1 MKLRNLFMAVMAGA
15 ALLVGCNKEVDQGP
29 ASLDVKT
36 SELNLTSAETTEVVT
51 FVATRDWVV
60 SGIPEWMNASDESG
74 VASDKEQS
82 ITLYVDENTGYDRK
96 ASIVI
101 TIGFARSVISVNQAG
116 PEGEKG
122 EGTGT
127 LEDPYT
133 VAGAVAYV
141 RELGADVESPQKV
154 FVKGI
159 ISNVETTFEASGTYG
174 NATFDLVDEGN
185 ASLTFKAFQTYY
197 LGNVKWTAGENNP
210 DVKAGDEVILYG
222 TIYNYRGN
230 TPETTGKGTSFIYSL
245 NGVDR
250 GGIEGGQG
258 GGEETPDETLE
269 PASDT
274 NIAGL
279 VAKISPS
286 STSNSKSTYDG
297 ITLAG
302 ATVTYVNGGSVY
314 LEDNSGAVLLYMQN
328 SGLVAG
334 DVISG
339 PVSGEGYYYNGLP
352 EITSLGDAYTKASG
366 NAPAPTEMTIERLL
380 STYTSQLSRYII
392 LKNVTVTTGL
402 ESRKA
407 VIAQGENSINVYAAL
422 KEGLKLEKDATG
434 DIIVFPTLYNTTK
447 QVSFWDNSHF
457 TGNGQVTPPTPG
469 THDGLTPETAFTAS
483 EAHAWV
489 LANITGN
496 NNTGDTKYYVTGT
509 IQRFYQKEGA
519 DQNFTNNSYKQAS
532 FFITDDGNA
541 SENEFEAYQ
550 INYLNGDTFAD
561 GNTDVKVGDVVVVYG
576 PLARYNDVTETAGKG
591 AAYLYSLNGTGGGD
605 NPGGDNPGG
614 DTNIGVMDSNV
625 TFGTGTSGY
634 TDNTVNVT
642 YNGTKYSNV
651 ANVKMGTSKVYGN
664 GTVTIPAGTTVLNF
678 FSVGWKGADASVKF
692 TIDGKEYTQDVKANE
707 GATGSGPYEITVAD
721 TDKYTIQL
729 PQALAAETQAKV
741 ETYAGTNS
749 GFRAFIFGVHALTGE
764 GSGDNPGGDEPTTN
778 LPVNDGLTEETAFTV
793 EDAVYVAKN
802 GTEDKEYFVK
812 AVVGK
817 DINIKNGVATFELM
831 DGTTNDKLT
840 VIKAKSF
847 GGAAFEGTEPME
859 WMDEVILKGKVGTTN
874 ALPTLTAGT
883 LVKWNGKT
891 SFTETPATG
900 HDGLTLETAFTASE
914 ANAWIMEK
922 FTSNGNTGND
932 KYYVKGKIVRMYQ
945 NNGKDQNFTNNS
957 YKQATFFITDDGN
970 SGTEFEA
977 YQINYLGGAAFAEGN
992 TDVKVGDEVVIYGP
1006 LARYNTTAETNGKGT
1021 AYLYSLN
1028 GETQPK
1034 SNHDGLTLENAFTA
1048 SEANAWIM
1056 ANISGNTNT
1065 GNTKYYVKG
1074 KISRMYQ
1081 SNGKDQNFTN
1091 NSYKQA
1097 SFFITDDGNS
1107 GTEFEAYQINYLGGS
1122 TFADGN
1128 TDVKVG
1134 DEVVIYGPLAKY
1146 NTIAETAGKG
1156 AAYLYSLN
1164 GKTTDEGS
1172 NPGGGGGTTSNDP
1185 VTITFAEQNLA
1196 NAQEITSLTVGA
1208 ITITGEKGSN
1218 SNTPKYYTSGTAVR
1232 FYGGNTFKVTSSGNK
1247 MAKIELTYGSS
1258 DGTNAIT
1265 ADVGTFESPVW
1276 TGSAQAVEFTIGGT
1290 SGNRRITKIVVTF
1303 E

>member
-1 MKLRNLFMAVMAGA
+1 MAGA

-60 SGIPEWMNASDESG
+60 SGIPDWMNASDESG

-154 FVKGI
+154 FVKGV

-250 GGIEGGQG
+250 GGIEGGQQG
-258 GGEETPDETLE
+258 SEGEAKGDGTLE
-269 PASDT
+269 NPYNPAGASALAASLADNAT
-274 NIAGL
+274 SESSVYIKG
-279 VAKISPS
+279 KISRIAQ
-286 STSNSKSTYDG
+286 SKGVDQTFEGSGDYGNASFYIVDAEDGTGEFYIYQTYY
-297 ITLAG
+297 L
-302 ATVTYVNGGSVY
+302 GGVKW
-314 LEDNSGAVLLYMQN
+314 
-328 SGLVAG
+328 VAG
-334 DVISG
+334 NEDVKVGDEVIIYG
-339 PVSGEGYYYNGLP
+339 PVTKYVSSYGTTLETAGKGASHIYSLNGKTEEGG
-352 EITSLGDAYTKASG
+352 T
-366 NAPAPTEMTIERLL
+366 
-380 STYTSQLSRYII
+380 
-392 LKNVTVTTGL
+392 
-402 ESRKA
+402 
-407 VIAQGENSINVYAAL
+407 
-422 KEGLKLEKDATG
+422 
-434 DIIVFPTLYNTTK
+434 
-447 QVSFWDNSHF
+447 
-457 TGNGQVTPPTPG
+457 TPG
-469 THDGLTPETAFTAS
+469 GDTPITHDGLTPETAFTAS

-561 GNTDVKVGDVVVVYG
+561 GNTDVKVGDVVMVYG
-576 PLARYNDVTETAGKG
+576 PLARYNEVTETAGKG

-764 GSGDNPGGDEPTTN
+764 GSGDNPGGNDQPGTN

-1048 SEANAWIM
+1048 SEANSWIM

-1107 GTEFEAYQINYLGGS
+1107 GTEFEAYQINYLGGAA
-1122 TFADGN
+1122 FAEGN

-1185 VTITFAEQNLA
+1185 VTITFAEQNLD

-1208 ITITGEKGSN
+1208 ITITGDKGSN
-1218 SNTPKYYTSGTAVR
+1218 SNAPKYYTTGTAVR
-1232 FYGGNTFKVTSSGNK
+1232 FYGGNSFTLTSSGNK
-1247 MAKIELTYGSS
+1247 IAKVEFTFASGE
-1258 DGTNAIT
+1258 GTNEIT
-1265 ADVGTFESPVW
+1265 ADVGTFQSTVW
-1276 TGSAQAVEFTIGGT
+1276 TGSAQAVKFTIGGT
-1290 SGNRRITKIVVTF
+1290 SGQRRISKIVVEF

>member
-1 MKLRNLFMAVMAGA
+1 MDRG
-15 ALLVGCNKEVDQGP
+15 GIDGGQQG
-29 ASLDVKT
+29 S
-36 SELNLTSAETTEVVT
+36 
-51 FVATRDWVV
+51 
-60 SGIPEWMNASDESG
+60 
-74 VASDKEQS
+74 
-82 ITLYVDENTGYDRK
+82 
-96 ASIVI
+96 
-101 TIGFARSVISVNQAG
+101 
-116 PEGEKG
+116 EGEAKG
-122 EGTGT
+122 DGT
-127 LEDPYT
+127 LENPYNP
-133 VAGAVAYV
+133 AGASA
-141 RELGADVESPQKV
+141 LAASLADNATSESSV
-154 FVKGI
+154 YIKGK
-159 ISNVETTFEASGTYG
+159 ISRIAQSKGVDQTFEGSGDYG
-174 NATFDLVDEGN
+174 NASFYIVDAEDG
-185 ASLTFKAFQTYY
+185 TGEFYIYQTYY
-197 LGNVKWTAGENNP
+197 LGGVKWVAGNE
-210 DVKAGDEVILYG
+210 DVKVGDEVIIYGPVTKYVSSYG
-222 TIYNYRGN
+222 T
-230 TPETTGKGTSFIYSL
+230 TLETAGKGASHIYSL
-245 NGVDR
+245 NGKTE
-250 GGIEGGQG
+250 EGG
-258 GGEETPDETLE
+258 T
-269 PASDT
+269 
-274 NIAGL
+274 
-279 VAKISPS
+279 
-286 STSNSKSTYDG
+286 
-297 ITLAG
+297 
-302 ATVTYVNGGSVY
+302 
-314 LEDNSGAVLLYMQN
+314 
-328 SGLVAG
+328 
-334 DVISG
+334 
-339 PVSGEGYYYNGLP
+339 
-352 EITSLGDAYTKASG
+352 
-366 NAPAPTEMTIERLL
+366 
-380 STYTSQLSRYII
+380 
-392 LKNVTVTTGL
+392 
-402 ESRKA
+402 
-407 VIAQGENSINVYAAL
+407 
-422 KEGLKLEKDATG
+422 
-434 DIIVFPTLYNTTK
+434 
-447 QVSFWDNSHF
+447 
-457 TGNGQVTPPTPG
+457 TPG
-469 THDGLTPETAFTAS
+469 GDTPITHDGLTPETAFTAS

-764 GSGDNPGGDEPTTN
+764 GGGDNPGGNDQPGTN

-1107 GTEFEAYQINYLGGS
+1107 GTEFEAYQINYLGGAA
-1122 TFADGN
+1122 FAEGN

-1232 FYGGNTFKVTSSGNK
+1232 FYGGNSFTLTSSGNK
-1247 MAKIELTYGSS
+1247 IAKVEFTFASGE
-1258 DGTNAIT
+1258 GTNEIT
-1265 ADVGTFESPVW
+1265 ADVGTFQSPVW
-1276 TGSAQAVEFTIGGT
+1276 TGSAQAVKFTIGGT
-1290 SGNRRITKIVVTF
+1290 SGQRRISKIVVTF

>member
-60 SGIPEWMNASDESG
+60 SGIPDWMNASDESG

-154 FVKGI
+154 FVKGV

-250 GGIEGGQG
+250 GGIEGGQQG
-258 GGEETPDETLE
+258 SEGEAKGDGTLE
-269 PASDT
+269 NPYNPAGASALAASLADNAT
-274 NIAGL
+274 SESSVYIKG
-279 VAKISPS
+279 KISRIAQ
-286 STSNSKSTYDG
+286 SKGVDQTFEGSGDYGNASFYIVDAEDGTGEFYIYQTYY
-297 ITLAG
+297 L
-302 ATVTYVNGGSVY
+302 GGVKW
-314 LEDNSGAVLLYMQN
+314 
-328 SGLVAG
+328 VAG
-334 DVISG
+334 NEDVKVGDEVIIYG
-339 PVSGEGYYYNGLP
+339 PVTKYVSSYGTTLETAGKGASHIYSLNGKTEEGG
-352 EITSLGDAYTKASG
+352 T
-366 NAPAPTEMTIERLL
+366 
-380 STYTSQLSRYII
+380 
-392 LKNVTVTTGL
+392 
-402 ESRKA
+402 
-407 VIAQGENSINVYAAL
+407 
-422 KEGLKLEKDATG
+422 
-434 DIIVFPTLYNTTK
+434 
-447 QVSFWDNSHF
+447 
-457 TGNGQVTPPTPG
+457 TPG
-469 THDGLTPETAFTAS
+469 GDTPITHDGLTPETAFTAS

-561 GNTDVKVGDVVVVYG
+561 GNTDVKVGDVVMVYG
-576 PLARYNDVTETAGKG
+576 PLARYNEVTETAGKG

-764 GSGDNPGGDEPTTN
+764 GSGDNPGGNDQPGTN

-1048 SEANAWIM
+1048 SEANSWIM

-1107 GTEFEAYQINYLGGS
+1107 GTEFEAYQINYLGGAA
-1122 TFADGN
+1122 FAEGN

-1185 VTITFAEQNLA
+1185 VTITFAEQNLD

-1208 ITITGEKGSN
+1208 ITITGDKGSN
-1218 SNTPKYYTSGTAVR
+1218 SNAPKYYTTGTAVR
-1232 FYGGNTFKVTSSGNK
+1232 FYGGNSFTLTSSGNK
-1247 MAKIELTYGSS
+1247 IAKVEFTFASGE
-1258 DGTNAIT
+1258 GTNEIT
-1265 ADVGTFESPVW
+1265 ADVGTFQSTVW
-1276 TGSAQAVEFTIGGT
+1276 TGSAQAVKFTIGGT
-1290 SGNRRITKIVVTF
+1290 SGQRRISKIVVEF

>member
-101 TIGFARSVISVNQAG
+101 TIGFARSVIAVTQAG

-154 FVKGI
+154 FVKGV

-210 DVKAGDEVILYG
+210 DVKVGDEVILYG

-250 GGIEGGQG
+250 GGIDGGQQGSEGEAKGDGTLENPYNPAGASALAASLADNATSESSVYIKGKISRIAQSKGVDQTFEGSGDYGNASFYIVDAEDGTGEFYIYQTYYLGGVKWVAGNEDVKVGDEVIIYGPVTKYVSSYGTTLETAGKGASHIYSLNGKTEEGG
-258 GGEETPDETLE
+258 T
-269 PASDT
+269 
-274 NIAGL
+274 
-279 VAKISPS
+279 
-286 STSNSKSTYDG
+286 
-297 ITLAG
+297 
-302 ATVTYVNGGSVY
+302 
-314 LEDNSGAVLLYMQN
+314 
-328 SGLVAG
+328 
-334 DVISG
+334 
-339 PVSGEGYYYNGLP
+339 
-352 EITSLGDAYTKASG
+352 
-366 NAPAPTEMTIERLL
+366 
-380 STYTSQLSRYII
+380 
-392 LKNVTVTTGL
+392 
-402 ESRKA
+402 
-407 VIAQGENSINVYAAL
+407 
-422 KEGLKLEKDATG
+422 
-434 DIIVFPTLYNTTK
+434 
-447 QVSFWDNSHF
+447 
-457 TGNGQVTPPTPG
+457 TPG
-469 THDGLTPETAFTAS
+469 GDTPITHDGLTPETAFTAS

-532 FFITDDGNA
+532 FYITDDGNA

-550 INYLNGDTFAD
+550 INYLNDDTFAD
-561 GNTDVKVGDVVVVYG
+561 GNTDVKVGDVVMVYG

-591 AAYLYSLNGTGGGD
+591 AAYLYSLNGQGGGTTPGGGD
-605 NPGGDNPGG
+605 VTPGAAGTYSFQFTDVSGLSWPTAKGAGASTQVYPLDGVNYTFTLSDNVYTSTYNGASYLMLASKTAAGPVYLGLPALEGLKLVKVTVKTSSGASKSAHGVITSDQNGTVVAGG
-614 DTNIGVMDSNV
+614 EDKPLSELDTEYTWNL
-625 TFGTGTSGY
+625 TGTEAGKVYYYSSPTSGY
-634 TDNTVNVT
+634 NSQIVKLDLT
-642 YNGTKYSNV
+642 YS
-651 ANVKMGTSKVYGN
+651 
-664 GTVTIPAGTTVLNF
+664 
-678 FSVGWKGADASVKF
+678 D
-692 TIDGKEYTQDVKANE
+692 
-707 GATGSGPYEITVAD
+707 
-721 TDKYTIQL
+721 
-729 PQALAAETQAKV
+729 
-741 ETYAGTNS
+741 
-749 GFRAFIFGVHALTGE
+749 GE
-764 GSGDNPGGDEPTTN
+764 GSGDNPGGNDQPGTN

-945 NNGKDQNFTNNS
+945 SNGKDQNFTNNS

-977 YQINYLGGAAFAEGN
+977 YQISYLGGAAFAEGN

-1081 SNGKDQNFTN
+1081 SNGTDQNFTN

-1107 GTEFEAYQINYLGGS
+1107 GTDFEAYQINYLGGS

-1134 DEVVIYGPLAKY
+1134 DEVVIYGPLARY

-1196 NAQEITSLTVGA
+1196 NAQEITSLKVGD

-1218 SNTPKYYTSGTAVR
+1218 SNAPKYYTSGTAVR
-1232 FYGGNTFKVTSSGNK
+1232 FYGGNSFTLTSSKNK
-1247 MAKIELTYGSS
+1247 ITKVEFTFASGE
-1258 DGTNAIT
+1258 GTNEIT
-1265 ADVGTFESPVW
+1265 ADVGTFQSPVW
-1276 TGSAQAVEFTIGGT
+1276 TGSAQAVKFTIGGT
-1290 SGNRRITKIVVTF
+1290 SGQRRISKIVVSF

>member
-1 MKLRNLFMAVMAGA
+1 MAGA

-60 SGIPEWMNASDESG
+60 SGIPDWMNASDESG

-245 NGVDR
+245 NGVNR
-250 GGIEGGQG
+250 GGIDGGQG

-339 PVSGEGYYYNGLP
+339 PVSGEGYYFNGLP

-392 LKNVTVTTGL
+392 LKDVTVTTGM

-407 VIAQGENSINVYAAL
+407 VVAQGENSINVYAAL

-509 IQRFYQKEGA
+509 IQRFYQREGA

-561 GNTDVKVGDVVVVYG
+561 GNTDVKVGDVVMVYG

-591 AAYLYSLNGTGGGD
+591 AAYLYSLNGQGGGTTPGGGD
-605 NPGGDNPGG
+605 VTPGAAGTYSFQFTDVTGLSWPTAKGAGASTQVYPLDGVNYTFTLSDNIYTSTYNGASYLMLASKTAAGPVYLGLPALEGLKLVKVTVKTSSGASKSAHGVITSDQNGTVVAGG
-614 DTNIGVMDSNV
+614 EDKPLSELDTEYTWNL
-625 TFGTGTSGY
+625 TGTEAGKVYYYSSPTSGY
-634 TDNTVNVT
+634 NSQIVKLDLT
-642 YNGTKYSNV
+642 YS
-651 ANVKMGTSKVYGN
+651 
-664 GTVTIPAGTTVLNF
+664 
-678 FSVGWKGADASVKF
+678 D
-692 TIDGKEYTQDVKANE
+692 
-707 GATGSGPYEITVAD
+707 
-721 TDKYTIQL
+721 
-729 PQALAAETQAKV
+729 
-741 ETYAGTNS
+741 
-749 GFRAFIFGVHALTGE
+749 GE

-1107 GTEFEAYQINYLGGS
+1107 GTEFEAYQINYLGGAA
-1122 TFADGN
+1122 FAEGN

-1232 FYGGNTFKVTSSGNK
+1232 FYGGNSFTLTSSGNK
-1247 MAKIELTYGSS
+1247 IAKVEFTFASGE
-1258 DGTNAIT
+1258 GTNEIT
-1265 ADVGTFESPVW
+1265 ADVGTFQSPVW
-1276 TGSAQAVEFTIGGT
+1276 TGSAQAVKFTIGGT
-1290 SGNRRITKIVVTF
+1290 SGQRRISKIVVTF